1 MEFKKLILI
10 LAITATIVFG
20 CLWGG
25 TYAYYTY
32 SGGTSLNVTTG
43 NVNTGV
49 VVVFNQSE
57 YMNVKTGV
65 PIAENDVDAYA
76 SKTVFTLKA
85 DSSILNGYDVAVS
98 ISLINFKIDN
108 DLLVNDLRY
117 DFSCNDGTTT
127 KTLVSGSGNY
137 IDDNIYNSGVLPLG
151 TLATSDGSFNINK
164 TYTCTFRVWL
174 QETGSDQNH
183 LMNKNLSGIVRVN
196 SVFRKQ

>member
-1 MEFKKLILI
+1 M
-10 LAITATIVFG
+10 
-20 CLWGG
+20 
-25 TYAYYTY
+25 
-32 SGGTSLNVTTG
+32 
-43 NVNTGV
+43 
-49 VVVFNQSE
+49 
-57 YMNVKTGV
+57 
-65 PIAENDVDAYA
+65 
-76 SKTVFTLKA
+76 KA

>member
-20 CLWGG
+20 CLWGS

-32 SGGTSLNVTTG
+32 SGGTLNVTTG

-76 SKTVFTLKA
+76 SKTV
-85 DSSILNGYDVAVS
+85 
-98 ISLINFKIDN
+98 
-108 DLLVNDLRY
+108 LL
-117 DFSCNDGTTT
+117 
-127 KTLVSGSGNY
+127 
-137 IDDNIYNSGVLPLG
+137 
-151 TLATSDGSFNINK
+151 
-164 TYTCTFRVWL
+164 
-174 QETGSDQNH
+174 
-183 LMNKNLSGIVRVN
+183 
-196 SVFRKQ
+196 